1 MGTLNVANLNSTSLT
16 STNLTS
22 TNCTSTNLTSAGN
35 IDLSGS
41 WADAPAGTVIQ
52 MGSASSGPAKQT
64 FTSTTPVVIT
74 GLSVDF
80 TPRRSDSK
88 IIITSSI
95 CTNLTYVCSFGI
107 FQDGSATVSTSGQ
120 TNSNESNMSITTY
133 TGGSNTNLL
142 WTVSMNVI
150 LNSGSTTQRTYDV
163 RATSGWSGTGYALTI
178 NNRSNNDMASFST
191 MIIYEVAQ

>member
-1 MGTLNVANLNSTSLT
+1 MGTLNVANLNSTS
-16 STNLTS
+16 LTS

-64 FTSTTPVVIT
+64 FNSTTPVVIT

-88 IIITSSI
+88 IIITSSL

-120 TNSNESNMSITTY
+120 TNSNEANMNITTY
-133 TGGSNTNLL
+133 TGGSSTNLL

-150 LNSGSTTQRTYDV
+150 LDSGSTTQRTYDV
-163 RATSGWSGTGYALTI
+163 RATSGWSGTAYDLSV
-178 NNRSNNDMASFST
+178 NNRHNNDMAAFST

>member
-1 MGTLNVANLNSTSLT
+1 MATLNVTNLNSTS
-16 STNLTS
+16 LTS

-52 MGSASSGPAKQT
+52 MASASSGPAKQT

-88 IIITSSI
+88 IIITSSLCSNI
-95 CTNLTYVCSFGI
+95 TYVCSFGI

-120 TNSNESNMSITTY
+120 TNSNEANMNITTF
-133 TGGSNTNLL
+133 TGASTTNTSLL
-142 WTVSMNVI
+142 YTVSMSVT
-150 LNSGSTTQRTYDV
+150 LDSGSTIQRTYDV
-163 RATSGWSGTGYALTI
+163 RGTSGWGGAAYALSI
-178 NNRSNNDMASFST
+178 NNRSANDMAAFST
-191 MIIYEVAQ
+191 MIIYEVTQ

>member
-1 MGTLNVANLNSTSLT
+1 MGTLNVANLNSTS
-16 STNLTS
+16 LTS

-52 MGSASSGPAKQT
+52 MASASSGPAKQT
-64 FTSTTPVVIT
+64 FNSTTPVVIT

-88 IIITSSI
+88 IIITSSL

-120 TNSNESNMSITTY
+120 TNSNEPNMSITTF
-133 TGGSNTNLL
+133 TGGTATNLL

-150 LNSGSTTQRTYDV
+150 LDSGSTTQRTYDV
-163 RATSGWSGTGYALTI
+163 RATSGWSGTAYDLSV
-178 NNRSNNDMASFST
+178 NNRHNNDMAAFST

>member
-1 MGTLNVANLNSTSLT
+1 MATLNLTNLNSTS
-16 STNLTS
+16 STS
-22 TNCTSTNLTSAGN
+22 TNCSSTNLTSAGN

-52 MGSASSGPAKQT
+52 MASASSGPAKQT

-88 IIITSSI
+88 IIITSSLCSNI
-95 CTNLTYVCSFGI
+95 TYVCSFGI

-120 TNSNESNMSITTY
+120 TNSNEANMNITTY
-133 TGGSNTNLL
+133 QGNADTNHLFA
-142 WTVSMNVI
+142 VSFNVV
-150 LNSGSTTQRTYDV
+150 LNAGSTSVRTYDV
-163 RATSGWSGTGYALTI
+163 RGTSGWGGTGYSLTVQ
-178 NNRSNNDMASFST
+178 NRLGNDMASFST
-191 MIIYEVAQ
+191 MVIYEVAQ

>member
-1 MGTLNVANLNSTSLT
+1 MATLNVTNLNSTS
-16 STNLTS
+16 LTS

-52 MGSASSGPAKQT
+52 MASASSGPAKQT

-88 IIITSSI
+88 IIITSSL
-95 CTNLTYVCSFGI
+95 CSNLTYVCSFGI

-120 TNSNESNMSITTY
+120 NNTNEANMSITTF
-133 TGGSNTNLL
+133 TGTSNTNYA
-142 WTVSMNVI
+142 WTASMNVI
-150 LNSGSTTQRTYDV
+150 LDSGSTTQRTYDV
-163 RATSGWSGTGYALTI
+163 RGTSGWGGAAYALSI
-178 NNRSNNDMASFST
+178 NNRSANDMAAFST
-191 MIIYEVAQ
+191 MIIYEVTQ

>member
-1 MGTLNVANLNSTSLT
+1 MATLNVANLNSTS
-16 STNLTS
+16 STS

-52 MGSASSGPAKQT
+52 MASAISGPAIQT

-88 IIITSSI
+88 IIITSSLV
-95 CTNLTYVCSFGI
+95 TTLNYVCSFGI

-120 TNSNESNMSITTY
+120 TNTNEPNMNITTY
-133 TGGSNTNLL
+133 HGSSNTQLL
-142 WTVSMNVI
+142 YNASMNVI
-150 LNSGSTTQRTYDV
+150 LDSGSTIQRTYDV
-163 RATSGWSGTGYALTI
+163 RGTSGWGGASYALSI
-178 NNRSNNDMASFST
+178 NNRSNNDMAAFST